1 MLSSIPIMCA
11 GVPPKPIQSSSE
23 HNYTKQLND
32 SVPPRQRAGHGYTT
46 LTTKGG
52 GDEHV
57 KLDQDQK
64 TDHELK
70 IGHSVHLLS
79 TNYDIVGTAVT
90 MSGNL
95 LHGHSI
101 PEGFTKVSVQRIEQ
115 GRKPWPSVKGLD
127 DEELANGSITAWPMK
142 FMRKV

>member
-1 MLSSIPIMCA
+1 MCA

-52 GDEHV
+52 DEHV

-95 LHGHSI
+95 HGHSI
-101 PEGFTKVSVQRIEQ
+101 PDGYSKVAIQKIDPNV
-115 GRKPWPSVKGLD
+115 KPWSSLKD
-127 DEELANGSITAWPMK
+127 FNDEDLVAGSITAWPIK